1 MSKWFVQYKGS
12 SKGYLAARRKED
24 GSCEYYKDIPFKK
37 AKDCQ
42 TIVNALN
49 AGTIKPIK
57 ECETKCE

>member
-1 MSKWFVQYKGS
+1 MNNKWFVQYKSS
-12 SKGYLAARRKED
+12 SKGYLAARRKDD

-42 TIVNALN
+42 TIVDALN

-57 ECETKCE
+57 EN

>member
-1 MSKWFVQYKGS
+1 MNEWFVQYKSS

-49 AGTIKPIK
+49 DGVLKPK
-57 ECETKCE
+57 RRKVAK